1 MYANISNANPITAT
15 NPLDSNK
22 TLNNNQNDEPNSKI
36 AKLASTTAAKKNDKK
51 KALKRL

>member
-1 MYANISNANPITAT
+1 MYANVANGNPITST

-22 TLNNNQNDEPNSKI
+22 TINNNQNDEPNSKI
-36 AKLASTTAAKKNDKK
+36 AKLASATTKQKNDKK